1 MHKGRSFS
9 KIENLGNFGLKILG
23 ISDFS
28 SAIILAII
36 SFLSGLGWMLDRK
49 KHRQEIESLKADN
62 RMKDM
67 ELGKAYVDEFRSN
80 IARPLQEEVKDWLSP
95 SSFAPRQIERARL
108 RSVWRRFANGDS
120 PAEECDPTD

>member
-1 MHKGRSFS
+1 MLNVNFPSERVQTKLVWSLSSGR
-9 KIENLGNFGLKILG
+9 KVNEVKRGLMQRG
-23 ISDFS
+23 IGPFL

-80 IARPLQEEVKDWLSP
+80 IAR
-95 SSFAPRQIERARL
+95 
-108 RSVWRRFANGDS
+108 
-120 PAEECDPTD
+120 

>member
-1 MHKGRSFS
+1 MGT
-9 KIENLGNFGLKILG
+9 I
-23 ISDFS
+23 DVT
-28 SAIILAII
+28 AIILAII

-80 IARPLQEEVKDWLSP
+80 IARPLQEEVKDLRMECIP
-95 SSFAPRQIERARL
+95 SWFPFTATAATFAPATSFLNRL
-108 RSVWRRFANGDS
+108 S
-120 PAEECDPTD
+120 